1 MINNILL
8 KNNLKITKARIII
21 LEKIIDLEKPIT
33 AEELFLLVVKED
45 KINISTIYRNLNIL
59 VDKDIIQKATEI
71 NGQIYYL
78 FNNNKHIHHLICI
91 KCGEVVPLDNCP
103 IRDMEEELIKTT
115 NYKIISH
122 SLEFRGICP
131 KCLKN

>member
-33 AEELFLLVVKED
+33 AEEHFLLVVKED

-78 FNNNKHIHHLICI
+78 FNNNII
-91 KCGEVVPLDNCP
+91 
-103 IRDMEEELIKTT
+103 
-115 NYKIISH
+115 NYSYWKYI
-122 SLEFRGICP
+122 
-131 KCLKN
+131 